1 MHTVH
6 FHLALL
12 EFFIRFKAFT
22 LQGHKYT
29 KTLRGFKGEF
39 VITLQKEVVTRINDR
54 IKNET

>member
-1 MHTVH
+1 MHTAH

-39 VITLQKEVVTRINDR
+39 VIMLQKEVVTRINDR
-54 IKNET
+54 IKN